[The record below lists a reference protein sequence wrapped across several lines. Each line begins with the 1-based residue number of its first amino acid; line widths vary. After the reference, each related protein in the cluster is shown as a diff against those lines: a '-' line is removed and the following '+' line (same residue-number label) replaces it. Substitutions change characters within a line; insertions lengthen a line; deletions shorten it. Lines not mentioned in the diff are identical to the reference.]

1 MRKIFKQFKNV
12 KACCKKLKTH
22 FHKNEFQQKKSI
34 CFHADKNSS
43 QDYQNWTRE
52 ERQPKFLPENDIFDE
67 VSFGVEHVTSH
78 PRCPDERHGLR
89 ASFIFSNLFGNYSAL
104 KFVYYTAYD
113 MREFHLPLYFDLPA
127 EFLMKKD
134 CIAGAIIVPLIGAVA
149 IKDR

>member
-1 MRKIFKQFKNV
+1 METWEEKLYLSAFIVPYIARKYNLCFSLNLQDT
-12 KACCKKLKTH
+12 KK
-22 FHKNEFQQKKSI
+22 QKKSI

-89 ASFIFSNLFGNYSAL
+89 VSFIWSNLFGNYSAL

-113 MREFHLPLYFDLPA
+113 KREFHLPLYFDLPA
-127 EFLMKKD
+127 NF
-134 CIAGAIIVPLIGAVA
+134 
-149 IKDR
+149 